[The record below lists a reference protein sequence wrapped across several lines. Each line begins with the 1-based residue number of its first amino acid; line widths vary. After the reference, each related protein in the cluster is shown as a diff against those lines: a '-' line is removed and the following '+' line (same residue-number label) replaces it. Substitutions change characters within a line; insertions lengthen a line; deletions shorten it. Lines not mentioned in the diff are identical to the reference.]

1 MQSTNNK
8 CQFSPGLH
16 RKAFS
21 NGPIETR
28 HASHTTKNRIAL
40 VKAALLE
47 LFIVFAL
54 LVVRFT
60 PVKGFLTADK
70 LGVLLD
76 NAGFWAPLVYMIV
89 YAVGV
94 CLFLPGTLLTTL
106 GAAIFG
112 AYRGFVYVWL
122 GAMGGASIAFLI
134 GRYLRRDFAAH

>member
-1 MQSTNNK
+1 M
-8 CQFSPGLH
+8 
-16 RKAFS
+16 
-21 NGPIETR
+21 
-28 HASHTTKNRIAL
+28 
-40 VKAALLE
+40 
-47 LFIVFAL
+47 
-54 LVVRFT
+54 VRFT